1 MRYEVFDI
9 NIDYQ
14 KIHVDNGGFQPKMSV
29 YLPDNSPEIQMDR
42 KHPTVVICPGGGYA
56 MTSDREAEPIALRF
70 AAAGCNAAVVRYSCV
85 PARFPAALFELSYA
99 VAKVRENAQEWN
111 VDTDKIAVCGF
122 SAGGH
127 LAASFSTLWN
137 RDFVKDYFHYQGG
150 ENKPNGMILGYPV
163 ITSGEHAHWGSI
175 ENLLGEKTADSAL
188 LELVSAEKQVSND
201 TPPAFIWHTFDDA
214 CVPVENSL
222 VLAQAL
228 AAKKI
233 STELHIFPS
242 GPHGLSLSSE
252 ETAGDPSIIVPEC
265 QVWIDMA
272 IRWLKKL

>member
-1 MRYEVFDI
+1 MMRYEVFDI

-14 KIHVDNGGFQPKMSV
+14 TINVDNGGFQPKMSV
-29 YLPDNSPEIQMDR
+29 YLPDNSPEIQIDR

-70 AAAGCNAAVVRYSCV
+70 AAAGCNAVVVRYSCV

-111 VDTDKIAVCGF
+111 VDTDRIAVCGF

-137 RDFVKDYFHYQGG
+137 RDFVKEYFDYQGG

-163 ITSGEHAHWGSI
+163 ITSGEHAHGGSI
-175 ENLLGEKTADSAL
+175 ENLLGEKTADPIL
-188 LELVSAEKQVSND
+188 LELTLRLRSSGTPLMMLVFLWKIHWYWHKLWQRKKFRRSYIFIQKDLTDWLWQVGRPEILLLFLSVRIGL
-201 TPPAFIWHTFDDA
+201 IWQY
-214 CVPVENSL
+214 V
-222 VLAQAL
+222 
-228 AAKKI
+228 
-233 STELHIFPS
+233 
-242 GPHGLSLSSE
+242 G
-252 ETAGDPSIIVPEC
+252 
-265 QVWIDMA
+265 
-272 IRWLKKL
+272 

>member
-1 MRYEVFDI
+1 MMRYEVFDI

-14 KIHVDNGGFQPKMSV
+14 KINVDNGGFQPKMSV
-29 YLPDNSPEIQMDR
+29 YLPDNSPEIQIDR
-42 KHPTVVICPGGGYA
+42 KYPTVVICPGGGYA

-70 AAAGCNAAVVRYSCV
+70 AAAGCNAVVVRYSCV

-111 VDTDKIAVCGF
+111 VDTDRIAVCGF

-137 RDFVKDYFHYQGG
+137 GDFVKEYFDYQGG

-163 ITSGEHAHWGSI
+163 ITSGEHAHGGSI
-175 ENLLGEKTADSAL
+175 ENLLGDKTADSAL
-188 LELVSAEKQVSND
+188 LDLVSAEKQVNSD
-201 TPPAFIWHTFDDA
+201 TPSAFIWHTFDDA

-228 AAKKI
+228 AKEKI
-233 STELHIFPS
+233 STELHIYPK
-242 GPHGLSLSSE
+242 GPHGLALASR
-252 ETAGDPSIIVPEC
+252 ETGDFAVVPEC
-265 QVWIDMA
+265 QNWIDMA
-272 IRWLKKL
+272 IRWLKNL

>member
-1 MRYEVFDI
+1 MMRYEVFDI

-14 KIHVDNGGFQPKMSV
+14 TINVDNGGFQPKMSV
-29 YLPDNSPEIQMDR
+29 YLPDNSPEIQIDR

-70 AAAGCNAAVVRYSCV
+70 AAAGCNAVVVRYSCV

-111 VDTDKIAVCGF
+111 VDTDRIAVCGF

-137 RDFVKDYFHYQGG
+137 QDFVKEYFDYQGG

-163 ITSGEHAHWGSI
+163 ITSGEHAHGGSI
-175 ENLLGEKTADSAL
+175 ENLLGEKTADPIL
-188 LELVSAEKQVSND
+188 LELVSAEKQVSSD

-228 AAKKI
+228 AKEKI
-233 STELHIFPS
+233 STELHIYPK
-242 GPHGLSLSSE
+242 GPHGLALASR
-252 ETAGDPSIIVPEC
+252 ETGDFAVVPEC
-265 QVWIDMA
+265 QNWIDMA
-272 IRWLKKL
+272 IRWLKNL

>member
-1 MRYEVFDI
+1 MMRYEVFDI

-14 KIHVDNGGFQPKMSV
+14 KINVDNGGFQPKMSV
-29 YLPDNSPEIQMDR
+29 YLPDNSPEIQIDR

-70 AAAGCNAAVVRYSCV
+70 AAAGCNAVVVRYSCV

-111 VDTDKIAVCGF
+111 VDTDRIAVCGF

-137 RDFVKDYFHYQGG
+137 RDFVKEYFDYQGG
-150 ENKPNGMILGYPV
+150 ENKPNGMILGYPD

-175 ENLLGEKTADSAL
+175 ENLLGDKTADSAL
-188 LELVSAEKQVSND
+188 LELVSAEKQVNSD

-228 AAKKI
+228 AKEKI
-233 STELHIFPS
+233 STELHIYPK
-242 GPHGLSLSSE
+242 GPHGLALASR
-252 ETAGDPSIIVPEC
+252 ETGDFAVVPEC
-265 QVWIDMA
+265 QNWIDMA
-272 IRWLKKL
+272 IRWLKNL

>member
-1 MRYEVFDI
+1 MMRYEVFDI

-14 KIHVDNGGFQPKMSV
+14 TINVDNGGFQPKMSV
-29 YLPDNSPEIQMDR
+29 YLPDNSPEIQIDR

-70 AAAGCNAAVVRYSCV
+70 AAAGCNAVVVRYSCV

-111 VDTDKIAVCGF
+111 VDTDRIAVCGF

-137 RDFVKDYFHYQGG
+137 RDFVKEYFDYQGG

-163 ITSGEHAHWGSI
+163 ITSGEHAHGGSI
-175 ENLLGEKTADSAL
+175 ENLLGEKTADPIL
-188 LELVSAEKQVSND
+188 LELVSAEKQVSSD

-214 CVPVENSL
+214 CVPVENSS

-228 AAKKI
+228 AKEKI
-233 STELHIFPS
+233 STELHIYPK
-242 GPHGLSLSSE
+242 GPHGLALASR
-252 ETAGDPSIIVPEC
+252 ETGDFAVVPEC
-265 QVWIDMA
+265 QNWIDMA
-272 IRWLKKL
+272 IRWLKNL

>member
-1 MRYEVFDI
+1 MMRYEVFDI

-14 KIHVDNGGFQPKMSV
+14 TINVDNGGFQPKMSV
-29 YLPDNSPEIQMDR
+29 YLPDNSPEIQIDR

-70 AAAGCNAAVVRYSCV
+70 AAAGCNAVVVRDSCV

-111 VDTDKIAVCGF
+111 VDTDRIAVCGF

-137 RDFVKDYFHYQGG
+137 RDFVKEYFDYQGG

-163 ITSGEHAHWGSI
+163 ITSGEHAHGGSI
-175 ENLLGEKTADSAL
+175 ENLLGEKTADPIL
-188 LELVSAEKQVSND
+188 LELVSAEKQVSSD

-228 AAKKI
+228 AKEKI
-233 STELHIFPS
+233 STELHIYPK
-242 GPHGLSLSSE
+242 GPHGLALASR
-252 ETAGDPSIIVPEC
+252 ETGDFAVVPEC
-265 QVWIDMA
+265 QNWIDMA
-272 IRWLKKL
+272 IRWLKNL

>member
-1 MRYEVFDI
+1 MYKRQV
-9 NIDYQ
+9 
-14 KIHVDNGGFQPKMSV
+14 
-29 YLPDNSPEIQMDR
+29 
-42 KHPTVVICPGGGYA
+42 
-56 MTSDREAEPIALRF
+56 
-70 AAAGCNAAVVRYSCV
+70 VVRYSCV

-111 VDTDKIAVCGF
+111 VDTDRIAVCGF

-137 RDFVKDYFHYQGG
+137 GDFVKEYFDYQGG

-175 ENLLGEKTADSAL
+175 ENLLGDKTADSAL
-188 LELVSAEKQVSND
+188 LDLVSAEKQVNSD
-201 TPPAFIWHTFDDA
+201 TPSAFIWHTFDDA

-228 AAKKI
+228 AKEKI
-233 STELHIFPS
+233 STELHIYPK
-242 GPHGLSLSSE
+242 GPHGLALASR
-252 ETAGDPSIIVPEC
+252 ETGDFAVVPEC
-265 QVWIDMA
+265 QNWIDMA
-272 IRWLKKL
+272 IRWLKNL

>member
-1 MRYEVFDI
+1 MMRYEVFDI

-14 KIHVDNGGFQPKMSV
+14 KINVDNGGFQPKMSV
-29 YLPDNSPEIQMDR
+29 YLPDNSPEIQIDR

-70 AAAGCNAAVVRYSCV
+70 AAAGCNAVVVRYSCV

-111 VDTDKIAVCGF
+111 VDTDRIAVCGF

-137 RDFVKDYFHYQGG
+137 GDFVKEYFDYQGG

-175 ENLLGEKTADSAL
+175 ENLLGDKTADSAL
-188 LELVSAEKQVSND
+188 LDLVSAEKQVNSD
-201 TPPAFIWHTFDDA
+201 TPSAFIWHTFDDA

-228 AAKKI
+228 AKEKI
-233 STELHIFPS
+233 STELHIYPK
-242 GPHGLSLSSE
+242 GPHGLALASR
-252 ETAGDPSIIVPEC
+252 ETGDFAVVPEC
-265 QVWIDMA
+265 QNWIDMA
-272 IRWLKKL
+272 IRWLKNL

>member
-1 MRYEVFDI
+1 MMRYEVFDI

-14 KIHVDNGGFQPKMSV
+14 TINVDNGGFQPKMSV
-29 YLPDNSPEIQMDR
+29 YLPDNSPEIQIDR

-70 AAAGCNAAVVRYSCV
+70 AAAGCNAVVVRYSCV
-85 PARFPAALFELSYA
+85 PARFLAALFELSYA

-111 VDTDKIAVCGF
+111 VDTDRIAVCGF

-137 RDFVKDYFHYQGG
+137 RDFVKEYFDYQGG

-163 ITSGEHAHWGSI
+163 ITSGEHAHGGSI
-175 ENLLGEKTADSAL
+175 ENLLGEKTADPIL
-188 LELVSAEKQVSND
+188 LELVSAEKQVSSD

-228 AAKKI
+228 AKEKI
-233 STELHIFPS
+233 STELHIYPK
-242 GPHGLSLSSE
+242 GPHGLALASR
-252 ETAGDPSIIVPEC
+252 ETGDFAVVPEC
-265 QVWIDMA
+265 QNWIDMA
-272 IRWLKKL
+272 IRWLKNL

>member
-1 MRYEVFDI
+1 MMRYEVFDI

-14 KIHVDNGGFQPKMSV
+14 TINVDNGGFQPKMSV
-29 YLPDNSPEIQMDR
+29 YLPDNYPEIQIDR

-56 MTSDREAEPIALRF
+56 MTSAREAEPIALRF
-70 AAAGCNAAVVRYSCV
+70 AAAGCNAVVVRYSCV

-111 VDTDKIAVCGF
+111 VDTDRIAVCGF

-137 RDFVKDYFHYQGG
+137 RDFVKEYFDYQGG

-163 ITSGEHAHWGSI
+163 ITSGEHAHGGSI
-175 ENLLGEKTADSAL
+175 ENLLGEKTADPIL
-188 LELVSAEKQVSND
+188 LELVSAEKQVSSD

-228 AAKKI
+228 AKEKI
-233 STELHIFPS
+233 STELHIYPK
-242 GPHGLSLSSE
+242 GPHGLALASR
-252 ETAGDPSIIVPEC
+252 ETGDFAVVPEC
-265 QVWIDMA
+265 QNWIDMA
-272 IRWLKKL
+272 IRWLKNL

>member
-14 KIHVDNGGFQPKMSV
+14 KINVDNGGFQPKMSV
-29 YLPDNSPEIQMDR
+29 YLPDNSPEIQIDR

-70 AAAGCNAAVVRYSCV
+70 AAAGCNAVVVRYSCV

-111 VDTDKIAVCGF
+111 VDTDRIAVCGF

-137 RDFVKDYFHYQGG
+137 RDFVKEYFDYQGG

-175 ENLLGEKTADSAL
+175 ENLLGDKTADSAL
-188 LELVSAEKQVSND
+188 LELVSAEKQVNSD

-228 AAKKI
+228 AKEKI
-233 STELHIFPS
+233 STELHIYPK
-242 GPHGLSLSSE
+242 GPHGLALASR
-252 ETAGDPSIIVPEC
+252 ETGDFAVVPEC
-265 QVWIDMA
+265 QNWIDMA
-272 IRWLKKL
+272 IRWLKNL

>member
-1 MRYEVFDI
+1 MMRYEVFDI

-14 KIHVDNGGFQPKMSV
+14 KINVDNGGFQPKMSV
-29 YLPDNSPEIQMDR
+29 YLPDNSPEIQIDR

-70 AAAGCNAAVVRYSCV
+70 AAAGCNAVVVRYSCV

-111 VDTDKIAVCGF
+111 VDTDRIAVCGF

-137 RDFVKDYFHYQGG
+137 RDFAKEYFDYQGG

-175 ENLLGEKTADSAL
+175 ENLLGDKTADSAL
-188 LELVSAEKQVSND
+188 LELVSAEKQVNSD

-228 AAKKI
+228 AKEKI
-233 STELHIFPS
+233 STELHIYPK
-242 GPHGLSLSSE
+242 GPHGLALASR
-252 ETAGDPSIIVPEC
+252 ETGDFAVVPEC
-265 QVWIDMA
+265 QNWIDMA
-272 IRWLKKL
+272 IRWLKNL

>member
-1 MRYEVFDI
+1 MMRYEVFDI

-14 KIHVDNGGFQPKMSV
+14 KINVDNGGFQPKMSV
-29 YLPDNSPEIQMDR
+29 YLPDNSPEIQIDR

-70 AAAGCNAAVVRYSCV
+70 AAAGCNAVVVRYSCV

-111 VDTDKIAVCGF
+111 VDTDRIAVCGF

-137 RDFVKDYFHYQGG
+137 RDFVKEYFDYQGG

-175 ENLLGEKTADSAL
+175 ENLLGDKTADSAL
-188 LELVSAEKQVSND
+188 LELVSAEKQVNSD

-228 AAKKI
+228 AKEKI
-233 STELHIFPS
+233 STELHIYPK
-242 GPHGLSLSSE
+242 GPHGLALASR
-252 ETAGDPSIIVPEC
+252 ETGDFAVVPEC
-265 QVWIDMA
+265 QNWIDMA
-272 IRWLKKL
+272 IRWLKNL